1 MPKNSKNEK
10 GRISPPEEVIGI
22 LCNSRDLAI
31 GQQLTQARDVIR
43 AASIVA
49 TDFHLNDGVLFERLS
64 ESVMSKPCHAIA
76 IEFDNAF
83 SEIRSLWN
91 KIAK

>member
-1 MPKNSKNEK
+1 MPKDSENCKR
-10 GRISPPEEVIGI
+10 RISPPEEVIGI

-49 TDFHLNDGVLFERLS
+49 DDYHLNDGALFERLA
-64 ESVMSKPCHAIA
+64 ECVMSKPCHVLP

-83 SEIRSLWN
+83 RELRVLWS
-91 KIAK
+91 KIAR